1 MPQFERP
8 GASIHYEV
16 TGNGPPL
23 LLIAGTA
30 SDNASWGPLI
40 PPLREQFRL
49 IMIDNRGS
57 GRTLVSGPLSIDTMV
72 EDCATLLNHLGIET
86 AAVVGH
92 SLGGMIGLRLA
103 AQYPALV
110 SRLVT
115 MTSGNGVGAK
125 ERALFKDMAALYP
138 AIRPQAWFRLLFQWL
153 FSPPFFESE
162 ATVAAAADASS
173 NYLDRQTPV
182 DFARQVA
189 MFDHIVPFNV
199 AQVPCPTLAIAAAND
214 LLVPPAAMFAS
225 LEGMPSLQT
234 RTISGAAHSVHW
246 EAPEAVAEAIVGFLR
261 GQS

>member
-40 PPLREQFRL
+40 PPLSEQFRL

-72 EDCATLLNHLGIET
+72 EDCAALLHHLAIET
-86 AAVVGH
+86 TAVVGH

-103 AQYPALV
+103 VHNAALV

-125 ERALFKDMAALYP
+125 ERALFNDMAALYP
-138 AIRPQAWFRLLFQWL
+138 TIAPQTWYRLLFQWL
-153 FSPPFFESE
+153 FSPAFFESE
-162 ATVAAAADASS
+162 ANIAAAADAST
-173 NYLDRQTPV
+173 NYLYRQTPE

-189 MFDHIVPFNV
+189 MFDHIAPLNV
-199 AQVPCPTLAIAAAND
+199 TQVLCPTLAIAAAND
-214 LLVPPAAMFAS
+214 LLVSPTAMFAS

-234 RTISGAAHSVHW
+234 RTIAGAAHSVHW
-246 EAPEAVAEAIVGFLR
+246 EAPELVAEAIVGFLR